1 MDADNSLTIT
11 RRSLHGVAELL
22 LAGPQHAA
30 HGTIRLRPQPRGF
43 GTTCAP
49 DIRVVGA
56 SVIADDRSVA
66 IDGRTARDIGDEL
79 GIRPV
84 GLSAVYHDGSGIG
97 PDDVLH
103 GDQASAE
110 RIAHAYALGD
120 QALRAFAPD
129 QEPTL
134 WPEHF
139 DLGVTL
145 EDRRV
150 NLGVSPGDGAIAV
163 PYMYVGP
170 WQPPAVDAFWT
181 QPFGAARPLPDSAD
195 EIAAFFSEGMDRLRH
210 APR

>member
-1 MDADNSLTIT
+1 MT

-22 LAGPQHAA
+22 LAGPQHAV
-30 HGTIRLRPQPRGF
+30 HGTIRLRPQPEGF
-43 GTTCAP
+43 GTSCAP

-56 SVIADDRSVA
+56 AVVADGRSVP
-66 IDGRTARDIGDEL
+66 IDGRTTAEIGEEL

-97 PDDVLH
+97 PDDVLS
-103 GDQASAE
+103 GDQASAG
-110 RIAHAYALGD
+110 RIARAFALGD
-120 QALRAFAPD
+120 QALRVIAPD

-139 DLGVTL
+139 DLGVAL
-145 EDRRV
+145 DDRRV

-170 WQPPAVDAFWT
+170 WEPPAVDAFWT
-181 QPFGAARPLPDSAD
+181 QAFGAARPLPDSAD
-195 EIAAFFSEGMDRLRH
+195 EIVAFFSEGIDRLSH